1 MKIDKMGVI
10 VLMAHLV
17 ITMAVIAAYLITLW
31 LGKPDDTFKI
41 AIPVIIGYWF
51 GAMGATSL
59 RKSDKTEDETKKGA

>member
-17 ITMAVIAAYLITLW
+17 ITLVVIAAYLFTLW
-31 LGKPDDTFKI
+31 LGKPDEIFKV

-59 RKSDKTEDETKKGA
+59 RKKTDETEEKKGA